1 MAKKNNKILST
12 LIKLGIVNKK
22 DIEIFSKST
31 RDVNNLSVFKDKK
44 SKVIFIDN
52 FYVGIE
58 EYQKAN
64 YKKIIKPGLKN
75 KNSNYEDYE
84 NTQRRIKKY
93 IQFISGLNI
102 CDFGCG
108 SGDFLINS
116 KEYSNNICG
125 IEPEIKNKNNL
136 NKIGIQ
142 CYSNIE
148 EVKVTLDTI
157 FLFHSF
163 EHLDDPL
170 SSLKKIYNKLKS
182 NGKGRVIIEVPHAK
196 DFLLDTIK
204 LNSFKNFTLWS
215 QHLILHTRD
224 SLYLFLKEAGFQDIN
239 IEGVQRYNIA
249 NHLYW
254 LNKNKPGG
262 HKSNLSIIE
271 TEELKKAYSNAL
283 SKIDAN
289 DTLVAIATT

>member
-1 MAKKNNKILST
+1 MLKKNKILST

-22 DIEIFSKST
+22 DIEIYSKST

-44 SKVIFIDN
+44 SNIIFIDN

-64 YKKIIKPGLKN
+64 YKKISKPGLKD

-84 NTQRRIKKY
+84 NTKRRIEKY

-108 SGDFLINS
+108 SGDFLV
-116 KEYSNNICG
+116 KAKQYANNLCG
-125 IEPEIKNKNNL
+125 VEPAIKNNANL
-136 NKIGIQ
+136 NKMGIP
-142 CYSNIE
+142 CYENIE
-148 EVKVTLDTI
+148 EVKISLDTI

-163 EHLDDPL
+163 EHLNDPL
-170 SSLKKIYNKLKS
+170 ASLKSIYNKLKS
-182 NGKGRVIIEVPHAK
+182 NGKGRIIIEVPHAK
-196 DFLLDTIK
+196 DFLLDKIE

-215 QHLILHTRD
+215 QHLILHTRE
-224 SLYLFLKEAGFQDIN
+224 SLYLFLKEAGFKDIN

-271 TEELKKAYSNAL
+271 TEELKTAYSNAL

-289 DTLVAIATT
+289 DTLVAIAST